1 MKTTKEPCSH
11 LELNGVTLD
20 TLKLNSLELVERR
33 KLLEN
38 ISNENHEA
46 SFVTII
52 YDTPKKSNP
61 P

>member
-38 ISNENHEA
+38 ISNENHEGTLQP
-46 SFVTII
+46 S
-52 YDTPKKSNP
+52 
-61 P
+61 